1 MNDACPWVSSTGRAR
16 LLLTGVSLGYW
27 GYREELSRAHKLRRV
42 YYEVLRD
49 DLDEF
54 VLQYGLV
61 ESYENFKKN
70 NMDYPF
76 VERREMKPRAR
87 VPGVE
92 YEEINAFLIIFVEDT
107 IPAACKKY
115 IRFFDVNKTVKSNL
129 IASGVLDLSDE
140 FDRGWKYLDSIKFSE
155 FLRKMLPVDYAL
167 LIQRDP
173 VSRASDRYA
182 LSHYHVRID
191 WPISEAAEEM
201 GKDLRYIIKDLY
213 ERGDK
218 CAEDIQ
224 KKFFEMYGLP
234 LMAGGRRT
242 AASVAAQY
250 LKRLNAISTVYVSSS
265 ESRCVLRFSERGI
278 SRYTLVR
285 FTLAEMLEVSEE
297 NSMNLET
304 FTSNYVIDYAE
315 KDGVCILRVDY
326 DHTPP
331 ARPPQDGKIRAI
343 KADTS
348 WTTITNQLIMPRPGI
363 WKYPLL
369 KVNVVYT

>member
-1 MNDACPWVSSTGRAR
+1 M
-16 LLLTGVSLGYW
+16 GYW
-27 GYREELSRAHKLRRV
+27 GYREELSRAHKLRRI

-61 ESYENFKKN
+61 ESYDNFKKN

-76 VERREMKPRAR
+76 VERRELKPRAR
-87 VPGVE
+87 IPGVE
-92 YEEINAFLIIFVEDT
+92 YEEHNAFLIIFVEDT
-107 IPAACKKY
+107 IPAPCKKY

-129 IASGVLDLSDE
+129 IASGILDLSDE
-140 FDRGWKYLDSIKFSE
+140 FDRGWKYLDSIEFSD
-155 FLRKMLPVDYAL
+155 FMRKLLPVDYAL

-173 VSRASDRYA
+173 VSRATDRYA

-191 WPISEAAEEM
+191 WPIAEAAEEM

-224 KKFFEMYGLP
+224 KKFFEMHGLP
-234 LMAGGRRT
+234 IMAGGRRT

-250 LKRLNAISTVYVSSS
+250 LKRLNSISTVYVSSS
-265 ESRCVLRFSERGI
+265 ESRCVLRFSERGF
-278 SRYTLVR
+278 SRYALVR
-285 FTLAEMLEVSEE
+285 LPLAEMLEVAEG

-304 FTSNYVIDYAE
+304 FTSNYVIDYEE

-343 KADTS
+343 KAETA
-348 WTTITNQLIMPRPGI
+348 WTTICNQLIMPKPGV

-369 KVNVVYT
+369 RVNMVYT

>member
-1 MNDACPWVSSTGRAR
+1 M
-16 LLLTGVSLGYW
+16 GVDLGYW
-27 GYREELSRAHKLRRV
+27 GYREELSRAHKLRRI

-61 ESYENFKKN
+61 ESYANFKKN
-70 NMDYPF
+70 NMEYPF
-76 VERREMKPRAR
+76 VERRELKPRAR
-87 VPGVE
+87 IPGTE
-92 YEEINAFLIIFVEDT
+92 YEEHNAFLIIFVEDT

-115 IRFFDVNKTVKSNL
+115 IRFFDVNKAVKGNL
-129 IASGVLDLSDE
+129 ISSGVLDLSDE
-140 FDRGWKYLDSIKFSE
+140 FDRSWKYLDSIEFTD

-173 VSRASDRYA
+173 VSRATDRYA

-191 WPISEAAEEM
+191 WPIAEAAEELSR
-201 GKDLRYIIKDLY
+201 DLRYIIKDLY

-218 CAEDIQ
+218 YAEDVQ

-234 LMAGGRRT
+234 IMAGGRRT

-250 LKRLNAISTVYVSSS
+250 LKRLNSISTVYVSSS

-285 FTLAEMLEVSEE
+285 FTLSEMMEIAEE
-297 NSMNLET
+297 NSMNLDT
-304 FTSNYVIDYAE
+304 FTKSYVIDYEE

-326 DHTPP
+326 DHTQPAKPP
-331 ARPPQDGKIRAI
+331 ADGKIRAI
-343 KADTS
+343 KAEGA
-348 WTTITNQLIMPRPGI
+348 WTTISGQFVMPTSGA

-369 KVNVVYT
+369 KVNVVYN